1 MREKIDFFTADYRDG
16 QVHIGGKTYPAGYF
30 AVHLLNQYHENDTA
44 ARIGVY
50 AVQNDHLHDT
60 LSKGYMDKDDFLEV
74 GERLLLIHR
83 ALPWLMPFKFLDTN
97 GERDRLTELFAE
109 KTYDMVQQ
117 YYGCKAEVYSMNW
130 EQSWLDR
137 VPESYNEEFMTLTE
151 GLLQQIISAIEFYNK
166 LSDDMD
172 KVFHALKGFVSNL
185 EDADRFDEEHLLP
198 LALDCF
204 GKNVFSVKTEYVG
217 IKKSPRSKLCTV
229 ARRLYFDSYLGF
241 ILTDFFEGLH
251 YGHYPKRC
259 QVCKQY
265 FLMSSARKQI
275 YCDGLSG
282 YEYNGKEL
290 TCRQYAALIGQKELA
305 EAHPVVDIYRRRCS
319 CIRAE
324 QSKGTITKEFAT
336 MAKEIAKEL
345 KTKVIQ
351 GKGYTIQ
358 DFERDMTRERLYAL
372 TDQRLKDQT

>member
-1 MREKIDFFTADYRDG
+1 M
-16 QVHIGGKTYPAGYF
+16 
-30 AVHLLNQYHENDTA
+30 N
-44 ARIGVY
+44 
-50 AVQNDHLHDT
+50 
-60 LSKGYMDKDDFLEV
+60 
-74 GERLLLIHR
+74 
-83 ALPWLMPFKFLDTN
+83 
-97 GERDRLTELFAE
+97 
-109 KTYDMVQQ
+109 
-117 YYGCKAEVYSMNW
+117 KA
-130 EQSWLDR
+130 
-137 VPESYNEEFMTLTE
+137 
-151 GLLQQIISAIEFYNK
+151 
-166 LSDDMD
+166 
-172 KVFHALKGFVSNL
+172 FHALKNFVSNI
-185 EDADRFDEEHLLP
+185 EDADHFDEENLLP
-198 LALDCF
+198 LALEFF
-204 GKNVFSVKTEYVG
+204 GQTSFSVKTEYVG
-217 IKKSPRSKLCTV
+217 LKKSPRSTRCTV

-290 TCRQYAALIGQKELA
+290 TCRQYAAFVGQKELA
-305 EAHPVVDIYRRRCS
+305 EAHPVMDIYRRRCS

-351 GKGYTIQ
+351 GNGYTIQ
-358 DFERDMTRERLYAL
+358 DFEQDMTRERLYAL
-372 TDQRLKDQT
+372 TDQRLKDQS